1 MNRVWKQFLKNLAWP
16 VGIAVYVWSVIA
28 LAVYVE
34 KNIYEDGGG
43 ALVALLFIALPMIV
57 YMVRDM
63 WLDAK
68 RKVEWENREMMRTLK
83 GDDRSDLYE
92 N

>member
-1 MNRVWKQFLKNLAWP
+1 MNRVWKEFLKNLAWP
-16 VGIAVYVWSVIA
+16 VGIAVYVWSVVA

-34 KNIYEDGGG
+34 INMYEGG
-43 ALVALLFIALPMIV
+43 AIIVALLFIALPMIV
-57 YMVRDM
+57 YLIRDM

-83 GDDRSDLYE
+83 GD
-92 N
+92 

>member
-28 LAVYVE
+28 LAIYVE
-34 KNIYEDGGG
+34 KNIVDGG
-43 ALVALLFIALPMIV
+43 AYLVALLFIALPTLV
-57 YMVRDM
+57 YLIRDM

-68 RKVEWENREMMRTLK
+68 RKVEWENEQMMRTLK
-83 GDDRSDLYE
+83 GD
-92 N
+92 

>member
-1 MNRVWKQFLKNLAWP
+1 MSRVWKQFLKNLAWP
-16 VGIAVYVWSVIA
+16 AGIAVYVWSVIA

-34 KNIYEDGGG
+34 KSMYEGG
-43 ALVALLFIALPMIV
+43 AIIVALVFIALPALV
-57 YMVRDM
+57 YMIRDM

-83 GDDRSDLYE
+83 GDDRSDLYD

>member
-16 VGIAVYVWSVIA
+16 GGIAVYVWGVIA

-34 KNIYEDGGG
+34 KNMYEGGTII
-43 ALVALLFIALPMIV
+43 VALLFIVLPALVFLI
-57 YMVRDM
+57 RDM

-68 RKVEWENREMMRTLK
+68 RKVEWENRELMRNIK
-83 GDDRSDLYE
+83 GK
-92 N
+92 